1 MKRIGTVSVLC
12 LAILVI
18 TTISLLY
25 NKQINPLKLQS
36 SEVMKSSELAPE
48 EDTQVIMGHMT
59 NQTERLIKRLL

>member
-36 SEVMKSSELAPE
+36 SEAMKSSEFAPE